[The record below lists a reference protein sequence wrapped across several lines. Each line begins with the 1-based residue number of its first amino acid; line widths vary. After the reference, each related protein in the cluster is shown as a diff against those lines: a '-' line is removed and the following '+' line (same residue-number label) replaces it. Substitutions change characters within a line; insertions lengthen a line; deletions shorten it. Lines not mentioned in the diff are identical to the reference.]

1 MPWRQILLSGPVW
14 AIILTH
20 VASIYG
26 FFTVVNQL
34 PTFMKKVLHFNIKQV
49 YSACPTVN
57 IPVSSLTCQLTMPC
71 IDRTGSRPACR
82 TWAST

>member
-34 PTFMKKVLHFNIKQV
+34 PTFMKNVLHFNIKQV
-49 YSACPTVN
+49 KRSQTVN
-57 IPVSSLTCQLTMPC
+57 VSPISSLTCHSPSVC
-71 IDRTGSRPACR
+71 G
-82 TWAST
+82 